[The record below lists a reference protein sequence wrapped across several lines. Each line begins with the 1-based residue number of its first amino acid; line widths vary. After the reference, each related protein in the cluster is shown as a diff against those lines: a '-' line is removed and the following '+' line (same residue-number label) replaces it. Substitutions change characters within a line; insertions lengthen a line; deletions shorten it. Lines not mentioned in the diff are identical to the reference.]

1 MDIQSSINSG
11 GMNLSLRFKQLTIQH
26 EASPF
31 VLFDCW
37 YAEAAQC
44 DGIEDHTA
52 LTLATTDAQGAPDAR
67 QVLLKGYDERG
78 FVFYTNMTSPKAAQL
93 RAMPRAALCFYWMPL
108 GKQVRIRGAV
118 EETSAED
125 ADAYFASR
133 PRQSRL
139 GAWASKQSQPIET
152 PRALEKRIAKY
163 VARYLFG
170 PVPRPEFWNGFRVIP
185 ETIEFWLK
193 QPYRL
198 HDRVL
203 YTKAGS
209 DWKRQR
215 LYP

>member
-1 MDIQSSINSG
+1 MAI
-11 GMNLSLRFKQLTIQH
+11 KQ
-26 EASPF
+26 EESPF
-31 VLFDCW
+31 VLFDNW

-52 LTLATTDAQGAPDAR
+52 LTLATVDAQGAPDAR
-67 QVLLKGYDERG
+67 QVLLKGHDERG
-78 FVFYTNMTSPKAAQL
+78 FVFYTNMTSPKADQL
-93 RAMPRAALCFYWMPL
+93 RATPRAALCFYWMPL
-108 GKQVRIRGAV
+108 GKQVRIRGPV
-118 EETSAED
+118 EETTEAE

-139 GAWASKQSQPIET
+139 GAWASKQSQPIESSH
-152 PRALEKRIAKY
+152 ALEKRIAKY

-170 PVPRPEFWNGFRVIP
+170 PVPRPEFWSGFRVIP

-203 YTKAGS
+203 YTRAESGWDRK
-209 DWKRQR
+209 R

>member
-1 MDIQSSINSG
+1 LAIQN
-11 GMNLSLRFKQLTIQH
+11 
-26 EASPF
+26 EESPF

-37 YAEAAQC
+37 YAEAARC

-52 LTLATTDAQGAPDAR
+52 MTLASTDERGRPDAR
-67 QVLLKGYDERG
+67 QVLLKGHDARG
-78 FVFYTNMTSPKAAQL
+78 FVFYTNLTSPKAAQL
-93 RAMPRAALCFYWMPL
+93 RLTPYAALCFYWMPL

-118 EETSAED
+118 EQTTDAE
-125 ADAYFASR
+125 ADAYFATR

-139 GAWASKQSQPIET
+139 GAWASKQSRPLEGAM
-152 PRALEKRIAKY
+152 ALEKRVAKY

-170 PVPRPEFWNGFRVIP
+170 PVPRPEFWSGFRVLP
-185 ETIEFWLK
+185 EEIEFWLK

-203 YTKAGS
+203 YTKTGS
-209 DWKRQR
+209 DWMRQR